1 MSHTVDWR
9 YDLGEDVCVIIKD
22 LQLTIHIR
30 KNFVPNGEWALHP
43 MKRGMTLNLYAWKE
57 LKKTIPLFEDRG
69 PELRTMNNKV
79 TGKD

>member
-1 MSHTVDWR
+1 MSHTVNWR
-9 YDLGEDVCVIIKD
+9 YDLDEDVYVIIKA
-22 LQLTIHIR
+22 LHLTIHIR

-43 MKRGMTLNLYAWKE
+43 MKRGVTLILYEWKE
-57 LKKTIPLFEDRG
+57 LKKTIPLFEDKE

>member
-9 YDLGEDVCVIIKD
+9 YDLGEDVYVIIKA

-30 KNFVPNGEWALHP
+30 KNFGPSGEWALHP
-43 MKRGMTLNLYAWKE
+43 MKRRITLSLYEWKE
-57 LKKTIPLFEDRG
+57 LKKTIPLFEDKE

-79 TGKD
+79 TGED